1 MRASVTKCVWWKLH
15 VRQVLQNMCGGSCV
29 HPLHV
34 HSLRLVL
41 GAADAVLE
49 AVAEVVQPQRAAL
62 TATGLGF
69 GVWGLGFRV

>member
-1 MRASVTKCVWWKLH
+1 MRKSVTKCVWGKLRVH
-15 VRQVLQNMCGGSCV
+15 QVLQNVCGGSCV
-29 HPLHV
+29 LPLHV

-49 AVAEVVQPQRAAL
+49 AVAEVVQPQSAAL

-69 GVWGLGFRV
+69 GV